1 MERSWR
7 GVRGMLFLL
16 GRGERE
22 RCVFRRRAVALCS
35 LGGFVSRG
43 LGVC

>member
-1 MERSWR
+1 MGRLVARSWR

-22 RCVFRRRAVALCS
+22 RCVFRMRAVVLCS
-35 LGGFVSRG
+35 LEGWLSV
-43 LGVC
+43 